1 MFTVSDTAKTHL
13 VFCKE
18 TANERKENLLL
29 ISRMQLI
36 FCKDIANE
44 RKDNLLLISRMQLI
58 FCKDIAN
65 ERKESLLLISRMQH
79 IFCKDTAKC
88 EQNKIKSFI
97 FLKSIRFD
105 CAAMSVIRLVCIYME
120 QVFRYHQL
128 MTMLQY
134 LWRVFVFLLSRFL
147 TGFKNKKVRN
157 PIVTGIPD
165 IRWLRRQDS
174 NMRPPGY
181 EPGELPTAPLRDIF
195 LYLLQCHF

>member
-18 TANERKENLLL
+18 TANERKESLLL
-29 ISRMQLI
+29 ISRMQH
-36 FCKDIANE
+36 
-44 RKDNLLLISRMQLI
+44 I

-134 LWRVFVFLLSRFL
+134 LWKVFVFLLSRFL
-147 TGFKNKKVRN
+147 TGVKNKKVRN

-165 IRWLRRQDS
+165 IRWLRRQDFK
-174 NMRPPGY
+174 RF
-181 EPGELPTAPLRDIF
+181 IF
-195 LYLLQCHF
+195 LFVIYDFSYILFFVRAHYCPDFVQVYLIIYLFD

>member
-1 MFTVSDTAKTHL
+1 MFTVSDAAETHL

-18 TANERKENLLL
+18 TANERKESLLL
-29 ISRMQLI
+29 ISRMQHI

-44 RKDNLLLISRMQLI
+44 RKENLFLISRMQLI

-65 ERKESLLLISRMQH
+65 ERKESLLLISRMQL
-79 IFCKDTAKC
+79 IVCKDTAKC

-134 LWRVFVFLLSRFL
+134 LWKVFVFLLSRFL
-147 TGFKNKKVRN
+147 TGFKNKKSPESYCNRYSGHSLVAEAGLEHATSR
-157 PIVTGIPD
+157 
-165 IRWLRRQDS
+165 L
-174 NMRPPGY
+174 
-181 EPGELPTAPLRDIF
+181 
-195 LYLLQCHF
+195 

>member
-1 MFTVSDTAKTHL
+1 MFTVSDAAETHL

-18 TANERKENLLL
+18 TANERKESLLL
-29 ISRMQLI
+29 ISRMQL
-36 FCKDIANE
+36 
-44 RKDNLLLISRMQLI
+44 
-58 FCKDIAN
+58 
-65 ERKESLLLISRMQH
+65 

-134 LWRVFVFLLSRFL
+134 LWKVFVFLLSRFL
-147 TGFKNKKVRN
+147 TGFKNKKSPESYCNRHSGHSLVAEAGFSLIHL
-157 PIVTGIPD
+157 PDYYSESSIHWSLYCHLLIVLIM
-165 IRWLRRQDS
+165 S
-174 NMRPPGY
+174 NFIQQNIN
-181 EPGELPTAPLRDIF
+181 LIC
-195 LYLLQCHF
+195 QCLV

>member
-1 MFTVSDTAKTHL
+1 MFTVSDAAETHL

-18 TANERKENLLL
+18 TANERKEN
-29 ISRMQLI
+29 
-36 FCKDIANE
+36 
-44 RKDNLLLISRMQLI
+44 
-58 FCKDIAN
+58 
-65 ERKESLLLISRMQH
+65 LLLISRMQH

-134 LWRVFVFLLSRFL
+134 LWKVFVFLLSRFL
-147 TGFKNKKVRN
+147 TGFKNKKS
-157 PIVTGIPD
+157 GI
-165 IRWLRRQDS
+165 
-174 NMRPPGY
+174 
-181 EPGELPTAPLRDIF
+181 
-195 LYLLQCHF
+195 LL

>member
-18 TANERKENLLL
+18 TANERKENLFL
-29 ISRMQLI
+29 ISRMQL
-36 FCKDIANE
+36 
-44 RKDNLLLISRMQLI
+44 
-58 FCKDIAN
+58 
-65 ERKESLLLISRMQH
+65 

-134 LWRVFVFLLSRFL
+134 LWKVFVFLLSRFL
-147 TGFKNKKVRN
+147 TGVKNKKVRN

-195 LYLLQCHF
+195 LYLLQRHFWIASAKVLLFFETYK